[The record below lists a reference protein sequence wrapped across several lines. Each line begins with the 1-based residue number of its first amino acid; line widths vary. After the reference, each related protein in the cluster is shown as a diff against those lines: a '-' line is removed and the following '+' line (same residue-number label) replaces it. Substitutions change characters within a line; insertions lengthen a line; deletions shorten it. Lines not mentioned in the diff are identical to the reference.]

1 MTILQEVH
9 AWSKDLSAWQQDA
22 ISRLYA
28 DRTLSAADLDDL
40 YALAKA
46 EAGIPDS
53 EGRVP
58 KKLQDAHVA
67 PPANP
72 ARVVLLTAIKELA
85 NVNALANGA
94 RLPIARTGVTIIYG
108 ENGVGKSGYS
118 RVFKK
123 ACRARDRREP
133 ILANAN
139 LEPGRSGPAQATF
152 EVEID
157 GVATDLPWKDGNEP
171 PEPLSD
177 IAIFDSH
184 CARAYID
191 NQGDFAYAPYGLDIL
206 EGLVGACNKLKAR
219 ATAEKAANAPS
230 NAAYAVL
237 AGEQTEVAQRLLGIP
252 IKTKV
257 TDIETLATLSE
268 AELERL
274 TLLNKTLAEADPK
287 QKALALR
294 QKASRFASLKDRVA
308 AVIGVVDEARVSL
321 LQVLIDKSNAAKA
334 AAELAATEFKATP
347 GQLAG
352 TGGEEW
358 KALFEAAR
366 AFAVLSHA
374 DHEFPGLPV
383 DAACPLCQNVLGQEG
398 AARMLRFDAF
408 IKAAAE
414 RAAKDTR
421 EAAAIP
427 FKVIQQA
434 SVDLM
439 FRDALVEEVTE
450 LGPEVAAACTT
461 LQETLNARQPAV
473 VQAAAGKLAWD
484 ELPKLS
490 DDPQPGLAEIINRL
504 LEQAKALDATADEK
518 LKVAMIS
525 ERAELDARRRLAEV
539 KAAVLEAIAKHELCR
554 KLQVCI
560 DGMEA
565 RGISRKSTEL
575 SRTTASQELAD
586 ALNAELK
593 LLKGHHLS
601 VVMKPESPG
610 GKTQFKLT
618 LQLPGGGTPAA
629 ILSEGEQRAIAI
641 ASFMAEIRLGKGRG
655 GIVLDDPVS
664 SLDHRRRWEVAER
677 LAKESLTRQ
686 VIVFTH
692 DIYFLLILEQKAKD
706 VGATLTKNYIR
717 RTADGYG
724 VHSEDLPFDV
734 LGTKDRLGRLRQMLV
749 DVRKVAKEGDEDRQ
763 RHLTAK
769 CYGQL
774 RLAWERCIEEVLLNG
789 AVQRF
794 SEGVSTQCLKGVTVT
809 DDDYRKIDAGMSK
822 SSKFEHDAAA
832 AVGRLPIPDPDELSD
847 DIERLAKWRETL
859 NKRVEGIAK
868 GTASRSALF
877 AG

>member
-1 MTILQEVH
+1 MTILQEIY
-9 AWSKDLSAWQQDA
+9 AWSKDLAAWQQDA
-22 ISRLYA
+22 IARLYA

-46 EAGIPDS
+46 EVALPDP

-58 KKLQDAHVA
+58 KFLQDAQVA

-72 ARVVLLTAIKELA
+72 TRVVRLTAIKELA

-94 RLPIARTGVTIIYG
+94 HLPIARTGLTVIYG

-118 RVFKK
+118 RAFKK

-133 ILANAN
+133 ILPNAN
-139 LEPGRSGPAQATF
+139 LEPGKCGPAQATF
-152 EVEID
+152 EAEID
-157 GVATDLPWKDGNEP
+157 GVLTDLPWKDGIEP
-171 PEPLSD
+171 PELLSD

-184 CARAYID
+184 CAHAYID
-191 NQGDFAYAPYGLDIL
+191 NQGDFAYSPYGLDIL
-206 EGLVGACNKLKAR
+206 EGLVGACGSLKAR
-219 ATAEKAANAPS
+219 ATAEKSANAPS

-237 AGEQTEVAQRLLGIP
+237 AEEQTEVAKKLIGIP
-252 IKTKV
+252 TKTKAE
-257 TDIETLATLSE
+257 DIEALATLSE

-274 TLLNKTLAEADPK
+274 SLLNKILTETDPK
-287 QKALALR
+287 QKALTLR
-294 QKASRFASLKDRVA
+294 QKASRLTSLKDRVA
-308 AVIGVVDEARVSL
+308 AVSDLVSDEKVASLRELIG
-321 LQVLIDKSNAAKA
+321 KSNAAKA
-334 AAELAATEFKATP
+334 AAEFAATEFKATP

-352 TGGEEW
+352 TGGQEW
-358 KALFEAAR
+358 KDLFEAAR

-374 DHEFPGLPV
+374 DHEFPGLP
-383 DAACPLCQNVLGQEG
+383 ANATCPLCQNALGPEG
-398 AARMLRFDAF
+398 AARLQQFDAF
-408 IKAAAE
+408 IQAAAE
-414 RAAKDTR
+414 KAAKEAR

-427 FKVIQQA
+427 FRAIQQA
-434 SVDLM
+434 SLDLM
-439 FRDALVEEVTE
+439 FRDALVEEVNE
-450 LGPEVAAACTT
+450 LLPQVAAACTAYQGA
-461 LQETLNARQPAV
+461 LKVRQPAV
-473 VQAAAGKLAWD
+473 LQAAGGKLSWD
-484 ELPKLS
+484 EIPKLS
-490 DDPQPGLAEIINRL
+490 DDPQPDLAEIVNRL
-504 LEQAKALDATADEK
+504 VEQAKALDASADEK
-518 LKVAMIS
+518 LKVAMMS

-539 KAAVLEAIAKHELCR
+539 KVAVLEALTKHELCG
-554 KLQVCI
+554 KLQACMNS
-560 DGMEA
+560 MET
-565 RGISRKSTEL
+565 RGISRKSTDL

-593 LLKGHHLS
+593 LLKVHHLN
-601 VVMKPESPG
+601 VAMRPESPG

-641 ASFMAEIRLGKGRG
+641 ASFMAEIQLGKGRG

-677 LAKESLTRQ
+677 LAKESLIRQ
-686 VIVFTH
+686 VIIFTH
-692 DIYFLLILEQKAKD
+692 DIYFLLILEQKATE
-706 VGATLTKNYIR
+706 VVTTLTKNYIR

-734 LGTKDRLGRLRQMLV
+734 LGTKDRLIHLRQVLV
-749 DVRKVAKEGDEDRQ
+749 GARKAAKEGDEDLQ
-763 RHLTAK
+763 RLLTAK

-789 AVQRF
+789 AVQPF
-794 SEGVSTQCLKGVTVT
+794 GEGVSTKRLKGVTVT
-809 DDDYRKIDAGMSK
+809 DEDYCEIDAGMTK

-847 DIERLAKWRETL
+847 DIERLAKWRDKL

-877 AG
+877 AA

>member
-1 MTILQEVH
+1 MTILQEIH

-22 ISRLYA
+22 IARLCA

-46 EAGIPDS
+46 EAGIPDP
-53 EGRVP
+53 EGRVAN
-58 KKLQDAHVA
+58 KLQDAQVA
-67 PPANP
+67 PPAN
-72 ARVVLLTAIKELA
+72 ASREVLLTAIAELA

-94 RLPIARTGVTIIYG
+94 RLPIARVGVTAIYG

-133 ILANAN
+133 ILPNAN
-139 LEPGRSGPAQATF
+139 LEPGNSGPAQATF
-152 EVEID
+152 QVEID
-157 GVATDLPWKDGNEP
+157 GVATNLSWKDGIES
-171 PEPLSD
+171 PELLSD

-191 NQGDFAYAPYGLDIL
+191 NQGDFAYSPYGLDIL
-206 EGLVGACNKLKAR
+206 EGLVGVCNRLKAR
-219 ATAEKAANAPS
+219 ATAEKATNAPS
-230 NAAYAVL
+230 NAAYVVL
-237 AGEQTEVAQRLLGIP
+237 AGEQTDVAKKLVDIP
-252 IKTKV
+252 LKTKAE
-257 TDIETLATLSE
+257 DIEKLATLSE
-268 AELERL
+268 AELNRL
-274 TLLNKTLAEADPK
+274 ALLNKTLAEADPK

-294 QKASRFASLKDRVA
+294 QKASRFTELKDRVA
-308 AVIGVVDEARVSL
+308 AAIGVVNDEKVSS
-321 LQVLIDKSNAAKA
+321 LQALVCKSSAAKA
-334 AAELAATEFKATP
+334 GAELAATEFKATP
-347 GQLAG
+347 GQLVG

-358 KALFEAAR
+358 KTLFEAAR
-366 AFAVLSHA
+366 TFAALSHPEHA
-374 DHEFPGLPV
+374 FPGLPE
-383 DAACPLCQNVLGQEG
+383 DAACPLCQNALGPEG
-398 AARMLRFDAF
+398 AARLLRFDAF
-408 IKAAAE
+408 IQAAAE
-414 RAAKDTR
+414 RAAKEARD
-421 EAAAIP
+421 AAAIS
-427 FKVIQQA
+427 FRAIQQA
-434 SVDLM
+434 SVDVM
-439 FRDALVEEVTE
+439 FRDALAEEVTE
-450 LGPEVAAACTT
+450 VAPEIAAACTT
-461 LQETLNARQPAV
+461 LQEALKSRQAAV
-473 VQAAAGKLAWD
+473 LEAAAGKQVW
-484 ELPKLS
+484 ETLPELS
-490 DDPQPGLAEIINRL
+490 DDPRPGLIEVVNNL
-504 LEQAKALDATADEK
+504 LEQAKALEATGDGT
-518 LKVAMIS
+518 LKAAMVM

-539 KAAVLEAIAKHELCR
+539 KGAVLEAMAKYELCR

-560 DGMEA
+560 DGMET
-565 RGISRKSTEL
+565 RGISRKSTDL

-593 LLKGHHLS
+593 FLKVQHLC

-641 ASFMAEIRLGKGRG
+641 ASFMAEVRLGKGRG

-664 SLDHRRRWEVAER
+664 SLDHRRRWEAAER

-686 VIVFTH
+686 VIIFTH
-692 DIYFLLILEQKAKD
+692 DIYFLLILEQKAEE

-734 LGTKDRLGRLRQMLV
+734 LGTKDRLGRLRQILV
-749 DVRKVAKEGDEDRQ
+749 GVRKASKEGDEDLQ
-763 RHLTAK
+763 RNLTAK

-774 RLAWERCIEEVLLNG
+774 RLAWERCIEEVLFNG

-794 SEGVSTQCLKGVTVT
+794 SEGVSTQRLKGVTVT
-809 DDDYRKIDAGMSK
+809 DEDYGEIEAGMTK

-832 AVGRLPIPDPDELSD
+832 AVGRLPIPDPDELSE
-847 DIERLAKWRETL
+847 DIERLARWRETL
-859 NKRVEGIAK
+859 NKRVESIAK

-877 AG
+877 IA